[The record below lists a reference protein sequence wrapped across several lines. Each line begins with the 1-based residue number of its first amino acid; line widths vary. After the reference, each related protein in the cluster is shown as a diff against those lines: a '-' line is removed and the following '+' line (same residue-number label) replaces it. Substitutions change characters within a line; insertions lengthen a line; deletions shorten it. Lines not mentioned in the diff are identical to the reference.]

1 MIPNSPKSSWLARVG
16 VGIGLGASQ
25 GTKPA
30 KVTKAMKAGDLRKLL
45 ADLEAVIEPSISQT
59 EAGLRAV
66 KVIDW
71 YQAAPALHR
80 VEFCLLISE
89 KFAPDIE
96 RLRSAKAHYEQ
107 STGTTE
113 QGMAEIKL
121 RRALISPR
129 RRLLQS
135 FSAHPA
141 GIRFLIDLRAELLGW
156 LREDAKLRTLD
167 AELEALFT
175 AWFDVA
181 FLELKRIS
189 WDSPASLLEK
199 LIKYEAVHDIKSWD
213 DLKNRLDADRRC
225 YGFFHPRLP
234 NEPLIFVEVAFA
246 NKFEDNVVM
255 GMEALLDVAAAPTDL
270 SKVSTAIFYSISNTQ
285 AGLKGVSFGD
295 SLIKLVVETLKTE
308 FQQLKTFTTLSPI
321 PGFAHWLKRQDAA
334 LATALQAT
342 TIKALSEKDALQK
355 NLKIR
360 LQSAAAQYLARELT
374 EKLEGQTTSEG
385 RRPLDPVARFHLSNG
400 ARVERI
406 NWAADLSP
414 KGLAQSFG
422 LMVNYLYDLKSLAK
436 NRDLLAKG
444 RITASKDVTRWL

>member
-1 MIPNSPKSSWLARVG
+1 METSKKSW
-16 VGIGLGASQ
+16 IGRLLKVSQ
-25 GTKPA
+25 SRQ
-30 KVTKAMKAGDLRKLL
+30 LF
-45 ADLEAVIEPSISQT
+45 ADLQAIVEPSISQT

-66 KVIDW
+66 KIIDW
-71 YQAAPALHR
+71 YSSAPEAQR
-80 VEFCLLISE
+80 VELCLLMSE
-89 KFAPDIE
+89 RFTPDIE
-96 RLRSAKAHYEQ
+96 RLRTAKEHYEQ
-107 STGTTE
+107 SMNTPE

-121 RRALISPR
+121 RRALVSPR

-135 FSAHPA
+135 FAAHSL
-141 GIRFLIDLRAELLGW
+141 GIRFLVDLRAELLGW
-156 LREDAKLRTLD
+156 LKHEPRLRTLD

-246 NKFEDNVVM
+246 NKFDDSVAM
-255 GMEALLDVAAAPTDL
+255 GMETLLDVAAAPTDL

-295 SLIKLVVETLKTE
+295 SLIKGVVETLKSE
-308 FQQLKTFTTLSPI
+308 FPQLKTFTTLSPI
-321 PGFAHWLKRQDAA
+321 PGLARWLKQTDES
-334 LATALQAT
+334 LENALQAT
-342 TIKALSEKDALQK
+342 SIKALSEKSDLRR
-355 NLKIR
+355 R
-360 LQSAAAQYLARELT
+360 LQTAAAQYLARGLT
-374 EKLEGQTTSEG
+374 KKLPDQTNNEG

-414 KGLAQSFG
+414 KGLEQSFG

>member
-1 MIPNSPKSSWLARVG
+1 MMETPKKSW
-16 VGIGLGASQ
+16 IGRLLKASQ
-25 GTKPA
+25 SRQ
-30 KVTKAMKAGDLRKLL
+30 LF
-45 ADLEAVIEPSISQT
+45 ADLQAIVDASISQT

-66 KVIDW
+66 KIIDW
-71 YQAAPALHR
+71 YSDAPEAHR
-80 VEFCLLISE
+80 VELCLLISE

-96 RLRSAKAHYEQ
+96 RLRVAKEHYEK
-107 STGTTE
+107 SMDTAD

-135 FSAHPA
+135 FAAHA
-141 GIRFLIDLRAELLGW
+141 QGIRFLVDLRAELLGW
-156 LREDAKLRTLD
+156 LAHEPRLRTLD

-246 NKFEDNVVM
+246 NKFDDHVAM

-285 AGLKGVSFGD
+285 SGLKGVSFGD
-295 SLIKLVVETLKTE
+295 SLIKLVVETLKAE
-308 FQQLKTFTTLSPI
+308 YPQLKTFTTLSPI
-321 PGFAHWLKRQDAA
+321 PGLAHWLRREDEA
-334 LATALQAT
+334 LATALQT
-342 TIKALSEKDALQK
+342 LSIKALSEKDALRK
-355 NLKIR
+355 R
-360 LQSAAAQYLARELT
+360 LQSAAAKYLARGLI
-374 EKLEGQTTSEG
+374 EK
-385 RRPLDPVARFHLSNG
+385 RPIDPVARFHLSNG
-400 ARVERI
+400 ARVERL
-406 NWAADLSP
+406 NWAADLSRR
-414 KGLAQSFG
+414 GLEQSFG

>member
-1 MIPNSPKSSWLARVG
+1 MMETPKKSW
-16 VGIGLGASQ
+16 IGRLLKASQ
-25 GTKPA
+25 SRQ
-30 KVTKAMKAGDLRKLL
+30 LF
-45 ADLEAVIEPSISQT
+45 ADLQAIVEPSISQT

-66 KVIDW
+66 KIIDW
-71 YQAAPALHR
+71 YANAPEAHR
-80 VEFCLLISE
+80 VELCLLMSE
-89 KFAPDIE
+89 KFAPNIE
-96 RLRSAKAHYEQ
+96 RLRIAKEHYER
-107 STGTTE
+107 SIGTSE
-113 QGMAEIKL
+113 QGMAEILL

-135 FSAHPA
+135 FSAHPS
-141 GIRFLIDLRAELLGW
+141 GIRFLVDLRAELLGW
-156 LREDAKLRTLD
+156 QRQEPRLRTLD

-246 NKFEDNVVM
+246 HKFQDNVAM

-285 AGLKGVSFGD
+285 SGLKGVSFGD
-295 SLIKLVVETLKTE
+295 SLIKLVVETLKSE

-321 PGFAHWLKRQDAA
+321 PGLARWLQREDAA
-334 LATALQAT
+334 LVTALQAT
-342 TIKALSEKDALQK
+342 SIKALGEKDVLRK
-355 NLKIR
+355 R
-360 LQSAAAQYLARELT
+360 LQNAAAKYLARGLT
-374 EKLEGQTTSEG
+374 PKPEQPNVSNS
-385 RRPLDPVARFHLSNG
+385 RRPLDSVARFHLSNG

-414 KGLAQSFG
+414 KGLEQSFG

>member
-1 MIPNSPKSSWLARVG
+1 MMEISKKSW
-16 VGIGLGASQ
+16 IGRLLKVSQ
-25 GTKPA
+25 SRQ
-30 KVTKAMKAGDLRKLL
+30 LF
-45 ADLEAVIEPSISQT
+45 ADLQAIVEPSISQT

-66 KVIDW
+66 KLIDW
-71 YQAAPALHR
+71 YAAAPEAHR
-80 VEFCLLISE
+80 VELCLLISE

-96 RLRSAKAHYEQ
+96 RLRVAKEHYEQ
-107 STGTTE
+107 NMATPE
-113 QGMAEIKL
+113 KGMAEIKL

-135 FSAHPA
+135 FAAHPL

-156 LREDAKLRTLD
+156 LTHEPRLRTLD

-246 NKFEDNVVM
+246 NKFDDHVAM

-285 AGLKGVSFGD
+285 SGLKGVSFGD
-295 SLIKLVVETLKTE
+295 SLIKLVVETLKAE
-308 FQQLKTFTTLSPI
+308 YPQLKTFTTLSPI
-321 PGFAHWLKRQDAA
+321 PGLAQWLKGEDEA
-334 LATALQAT
+334 LASALQT
-342 TIKALSEKDALQK
+342 LSIKALSERDVLQK
-355 NLKIR
+355 RLQQR
-360 LQSAAAQYLARELT
+360 LQSAAAKYLARGLAD
-374 EKLEGQTTSEG
+374 K
-385 RRPLDPVARFHLSNG
+385 RPIDPVARFHLSNG
-400 ARVERI
+400 ARVERL
-406 NWAADLSP
+406 NWAADLS
-414 KGLAQSFG
+414 KRGLEQSFG

-436 NRDLLAKG
+436 NRELLAKG

>member
-1 MIPNSPKSSWLARVG
+1 MNDPALLTTPLKKSW
-16 VGIGLGASQ
+16 IGRLLKASHSRQ
-25 GTKPA
+25 
-30 KVTKAMKAGDLRKLL
+30 LF
-45 ADLEAVIEPSISQT
+45 ADLQAIVEPSISQT

-66 KVIDW
+66 KIIDW
-71 YQAAPALHR
+71 YSVAPEAHR
-80 VEFCLLISE
+80 VELCLLMSE
-89 KFAPDIE
+89 KFAPDME
-96 RLRSAKAHYEQ
+96 RLRVAKEHYEKNMD
-107 STGTTE
+107 TPE
-113 QGMAEIKL
+113 KGMAEIKL
-121 RRALISPR
+121 RRALVSPR

-135 FSAHPA
+135 FAAHPL
-141 GIRFLIDLRAELLGW
+141 GIRFLVDLRAELLGW
-156 LREDAKLRTLD
+156 LTHEPRLRTLD

-246 NKFEDNVVM
+246 NKFNDHVAM

-295 SLIKLVVETLKTE
+295 SLIKLVVETLKAE
-308 FQQLKTFTTLSPI
+308 YPQLKTFTTLSPI
-321 PGFAHWLKRQDAA
+321 PGLAHWLKREDDL
-334 LATALQAT
+334 LATALQT
-342 TIKALSEKDALQK
+342 LSIKALNEKDALRK
-355 NLKIR
+355 R
-360 LQSAAAQYLARELT
+360 LQSAAAKYLARGLIE
-374 EKLEGQTTSEG
+374 Q
-385 RRPLDPVARFHLSNG
+385 RPIDPVARFHLSNG
-400 ARVERI
+400 ARVERL
-406 NWAADLSP
+406 NWAADLSR
-414 KGLAQSFG
+414 KGLEQSFG

-436 NRDLLAKG
+436 NRALLAKG

>member
-1 MIPNSPKSSWLARVG
+1 MSDLSKKSWLERI
-16 VGIGLGASQ
+16 GI
-25 GTKPA
+25 KPS
-30 KVTKAMKAGDLRKLL
+30 KAMKTSELRKLFT
-45 ADLEAVIEPSISQT
+45 DLEAVIEPSISQT
-59 EAGLRAV
+59 EAGLRAA

-71 YQAAPALHR
+71 YATAPANHR
-80 VEFCLLISE
+80 LQLCLLMSE
-89 KFAPDIE
+89 KFAPDMA
-96 RLRSAKAHYEQ
+96 RLRPAKEHYEQ
-107 STGTTE
+107 SIDTPE

-121 RRALISPR
+121 RRALYSPR

-135 FSAHPA
+135 FSAHPS
-141 GIRFLIDLRAELLGW
+141 GIRFLIDLRVELLAW
-156 LREDAKLRTLD
+156 LRDDTRLATLD
-167 AELEALFT
+167 AELEGLFSF
-175 AWFDVA
+175 WFDVA

-234 NEPLIFVEVAFA
+234 DEPLIFVEVAFA
-246 NKFEDNVVM
+246 NKFDDHVAM

-308 FQQLKTFTTLSPI
+308 FSQLKTFTTLSPI
-321 PGFAHWLKRQDAA
+321 PGLARWIKQTDEA
-334 LATALQAT
+334 LDKALQAT
-342 TIKALSEKDALQK
+342 TIKTLTEKSDLRR
-355 NLKIR
+355 R
-360 LQSAAAQYLARELT
+360 LQTAASQYLARGLT
-374 EKLEGQTTSEG
+374 DKLPEQKDNTG

-400 ARVERI
+400 ARIERI
-406 NWAADLSP
+406 NWAGDLSP
-414 KGLAQSFG
+414 KGLQQSFG

-436 NRDLLAKG
+436 NRELLAKG

>member
-1 MIPNSPKSSWLARVG
+1 MSEANKKTWLERL
-16 VGIGLGASQ
+16 GIASGAS
-25 GTKPA
+25 KP
-30 KVTKAMKAGDLRKLL
+30 MKSGELRKLL
-45 ADLEAVIEPSISQT
+45 ADLEAVIEPRISQT
-59 EAGLRAV
+59 EAGLRAA
-66 KVIDW
+66 KVIHW
-71 YQAAPALHR
+71 YGTASALHR

-89 KFAPDIE
+89 KFAPDID
-96 RLRSAKAHYEQ
+96 RLRSAKEHYER
-107 STGTTE
+107 STGTPE

-135 FSAHPA
+135 FSAHPT
-141 GIRFLIDLRAELLGW
+141 GIRFLVDLRAELLGW
-156 LREDAKLRTLD
+156 LRQDAKLRTLD

-199 LIKYEAVHDIKSWD
+199 LIKYEAVHDIKSWE

-246 NKFEDNVVM
+246 NKFDDSVVQ

-285 AGLKGVSFGD
+285 SGLKGVSFGD
-295 SLIKLVVETLKTE
+295 SLIKLVVETLKAE
-308 FQQLKTFTTLSPI
+308 FPQLKTFTTLSPI
-321 PGFAHWLKRQDAA
+321 PGLARWLKQTDEL
-334 LATALQAT
+334 LAKALQASS
-342 TIKALSEKDALQK
+342 IKALPEKNDLRK
-355 NLKIR
+355 R
-360 LQSAAAQYLARELT
+360 LQTAAAHYLARGLT
-374 EKLEGQTTSEG
+374 EKLPEQQSNAG
-385 RRPLDPVARFHLSNG
+385 RRPLDAVARFHLSNG

-406 NWAADLSP
+406 NWSADLSP
-414 KGLAQSFG
+414 KGLEQSFG

-444 RITASKDVTRWL
+444 RITTSKDVTRWL